1 MMRRLLVLSSV
12 VFVLLCLT
20 GGVGEASEGNAR
32 MGRGE
37 AGFGVPAVLD
47 GIDGGT
53 LAELQR
59 GQAARGLISN
69 EGEAGLVLPDAR
81 YKIDGGVLEEL
92 QNGKT
97 PRALIVM
104 SEQADLAGADALTTK
119 KEKGEFVFKALREVA
134 DRTQARVREQLD
146 RRGVPYRAF
155 YIANVIAVERLD
167 VATANALAAEA
178 NVGRIVRD
186 PEIKFSAPSMGTSAT
201 QVKRG
206 IEWNILKIGADKVWQ
221 AGIRGKGIVVATQ
234 DTGVDWT
241 HPALKQKYRGY
252 DGKTQTVDHNYNWWD
267 AIHTTGGGNPCGYNT
282 IAPCDDYGHGTHT
295 MGTLVG
301 RSGNNRIGVAPK
313 AKWISCRNM
322 DQGVGRPTTYM
333 ECFEFFLAP
342 WDSNR
347 NNPDP
352 NRAPDIVSNS
362 WGCPASE
369 GCDPDSL
376 QQATRALRKAG
387 IFVTLSAGND
397 GSGCGSVNEPSGI
410 YNAPTTVGATDSN
423 DELASFSS
431 RGPVRID
438 GSNRRKPDISAPGV
452 NVRSSI
458 PGGGYEFSSGTS
470 MASPHVAG
478 AVALLW
484 SAEPKLRGNIYA
496 MEQLL
501 FASANR
507 KVSVPGNQTCGRT
520 NQKDIPNNLFGY
532 GRLDVWKAYESLR

>member
-1 MMRRLLVLSSV
+1 MRRALMMVGVVMVLGV
-12 VFVLLCLT
+12 VSTSALGAAGD
-20 GGVGEASEGNAR
+20 GGVAIREARYAMGVVSEGNAR
-32 MGRGE
+32 GTYRE
-37 AGFGVPAVLD
+37 AGFVAEDVSFKIDAGV
-47 GIDGGT
+47 
-53 LAELQR
+53 LAELQ
-59 GQAARGLISN
+59 G
-69 EGEAGLVLPDAR
+69 
-81 YKIDGGVLEEL
+81 
-92 QNGKT
+92 GKT

-104 SEQADLAGADALTTK
+104 SEQADLEGADLLATK
-119 KEKGEFVFKALREVA
+119 EEKGEFVYKALREVA
-134 DRTQARVREQLD
+134 ERTQGRVRARLD
-146 RRGVPYRAF
+146 RQGVTYRAF

-167 VATANALAAEA
+167 VATASALAAEA
-178 NVGRIVRD
+178 SVGRIAAD
-186 PEIKFSAPSMGTSAT
+186 PDIEFSAPKMGTGAT
-201 QVKRG
+201 QAKRG
-206 IEWNILKIGADKVWQ
+206 IEWSILKIGADKVWK
-221 AGIRGKGIVVATQ
+221 AGFRGKGIVVATQ

-267 AIHTTGGGNPCGYNT
+267 AIHSVGGGNPCGYNT
-282 IAPCDDYGHGTHT
+282 IAPCDDYWHGTHT

-301 RSGNNRIGVAPK
+301 RAGNNRIGVAPK

-322 DQGVGRPTTYM
+322 DQGVGSPTTYM

-352 NRAPDIVSNS
+352 HRAPDVVSNS
-362 WGCPASE
+362 WGCPKSE

-387 IFVTLSAGND
+387 IFVTMSAGND
-397 GSGCGSVNEPSGI
+397 GSGCGSVMEPSGI

-423 DELASFSS
+423 DELAGFSS
-431 RGPVRID
+431 RGPVRVD
-438 GSNRRKPDISAPGV
+438 KSKRRKPDISAPGV
-452 NVRSSI
+452 DVRSSI

-484 SAEPKLRGNIYA
+484 SAEPKLRGDIDA
-496 MEQLL
+496 TEQVL
-501 FASANR
+501 FGSANG

-520 NQKDIPNNLFGY
+520 SPKDIPNNLFGY
-532 GRLDVWKAYESLR
+532 GRLDVWKAFESLR